1 MLSDYMINSIISV
14 MEVEKVF
21 SGDPA
26 YYKFSYDKG
35 GLLDISVDKIKRL
48 GALTSTGTNNR
59 LDFFNDPIR
68 QDYIVA
74 ELQDYEVAS
83 KQYAVYEE
91 LFTRGSIKE
100 AIQQLEGI
108 EAWDNVKDLTIK

>member
-1 MLSDYMINSIISV
+1 M
-14 MEVEKVF
+14 
-21 SGDPA
+21 
-26 YYKFSYDKG
+26 
-35 GLLDISVDKIKRL
+35 
-48 GALTSTGTNNR
+48 
-59 LDFFNDPIR
+59 
-68 QDYIVA
+68 
-74 ELQDYEVAS
+74 QDYEVAS